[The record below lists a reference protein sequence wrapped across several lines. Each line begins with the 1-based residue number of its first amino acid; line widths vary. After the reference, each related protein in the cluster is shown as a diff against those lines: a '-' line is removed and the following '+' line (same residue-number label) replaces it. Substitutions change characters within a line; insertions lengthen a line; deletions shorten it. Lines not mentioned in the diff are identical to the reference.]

1 MTPLEAALV
10 CTPSVHSQAWT
21 SPVPL
26 ARIFYSTVSVAPSV
40 QQVQDMY
47 AIVEFNNTREVELV
61 PCTWL
66 NGDKCLWPSVAAD
79 KAVRLVRRG
88 DPPSSEFVEY
98 AASVKGIFRTYGEGR
113 KKLELARFTSDLS
126 TDESTPK
133 RRRIVRPN
141 RWNDSDSS
149 EPEDYPVAPRGL
161 LECRNTPR
169 SQKENV
175 AALDSCLNE
184 VTATAY
190 VTPHAEEPANSA
202 ERLQGPGLN
211 GDPLAGQ
218 STSRAATADLALE
231 REVPPSPSQQC
242 GAHNCSRCLGYAD
255 FQRRVMSNFAIIR
268 HTQTEILELLS
279 GITRPESQVPENT
292 DCVVSE
298 PFGTVE
304 ELKAFDSGLT
314 PERRNALIAQLQSYG
329 TKSVPVTVRTMMAQ
343 LMKDSLAAQFSMHGR
358 KGKERFDALQ
368 LRSVIFDS
376 VRRTRHLQEV
386 THDDVDTAIKEW
398 LRRAK
403 ERCNQK
409 LSQHFLQ

>member
-1 MTPLEAALV
+1 
-10 CTPSVHSQAWT
+10 
-21 SPVPL
+21 
-26 ARIFYSTVSVAPSV
+26 
-40 QQVQDMY
+40 MY

-98 AASVKGIFRTYGEGR
+98 AASVKGIFCTYGEGR
-113 KKLELARFTSDLS
+113 KKLELSRFTSDLS

-141 RWNDSDSS
+141 RWSDSDSS
-149 EPEDYPVAPRGL
+149 EPKDYPVAPRGL
-161 LECRNTPR
+161 LECRNTP
-169 SQKENV
+169 
-175 AALDSCLNE
+175 
-184 VTATAY
+184 Y
-190 VTPHAEEPANSA
+190 VTPHAEKTANSA

-211 GDPLAGQ
+211 ENPVAGQ

-255 FQRRVMSNFAIIR
+255 FQRRVMSNFAIIK

-304 ELKAFDSGLT
+304 QLKAFDSGLT